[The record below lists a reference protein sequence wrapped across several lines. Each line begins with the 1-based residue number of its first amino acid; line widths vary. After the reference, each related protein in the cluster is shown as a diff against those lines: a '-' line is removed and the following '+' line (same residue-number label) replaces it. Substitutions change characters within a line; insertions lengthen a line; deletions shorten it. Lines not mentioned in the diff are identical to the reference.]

1 MKASRLLEELGN
13 MGIHTIAGVP
23 DSTLKQFCD
32 GIENYQGEL
41 SHYVAANEGAAV
53 GLAIGSFLASGKPAC
68 VYMQNS
74 GIGNAV
80 NPIVSLANGDVYGI
94 PMLFVIGWR
103 GEPGVKDEPQHVF
116 QGKITCKLLDTLL
129 VPYAMIDKETS
140 EE

>member
-94 PMLFVIGWR
+94 PRNRPPAGR
-103 GEPGVKDEPQHVF
+103 
-116 QGKITCKLLDTLL
+116 
-129 VPYAMIDKETS
+129 
-140 EE
+140 